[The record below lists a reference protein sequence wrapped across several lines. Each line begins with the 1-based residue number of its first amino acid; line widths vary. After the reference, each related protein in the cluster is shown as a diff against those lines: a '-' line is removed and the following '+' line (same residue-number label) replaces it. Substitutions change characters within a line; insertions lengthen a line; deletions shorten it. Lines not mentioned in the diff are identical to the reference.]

1 MKVEEQEILDFAR
14 QAALRQFRQYGIQ
27 DVPAEYLDGYARN
40 MLSKEEDARRMV
52 EQLYEDKVLALV
64 REKAPLK
71 TKKVSQ
77 EEFEKL
83 LA

>member
-1 MKVEEQEILDFAR
+1 
-14 QAALRQFRQYGIQ
+14 
-27 DVPAEYLDGYARN
+27 
-40 MLSKEEDARRMV
+40 MV